1 MAQISG
7 TQGYWKIDL
16 YVNETSISVEN
27 NTSTA
32 SWELWIGRTY
42 ASDYPM
48 YGTPTINIS
57 ISGKSAY
64 SGSPYFALPSVTQNG
79 VKLLSGTV
87 SDIAHNSDG
96 TIVSNAVSFSWTGS
110 GFSPNSVY
118 GSGTYSTATIPR
130 ATPAPNIS
138 CDVESSVPFTLS
150 PYANFYQSV
159 QIKFGDYE
167 AYLLPSGK
175 TSDFESKQPKS
186 VTEWT
191 FSADKDYYRR
201 FDKKSLIGSLI
212 VRTYQKSI
220 LHQSYTLIG
229 TSTGQITINANA
241 NLCSP
246 VITGTVVDTLDK
258 TELGLTENDLIKYVS
273 KPELTATIQITAP
286 NDNNATLSF
295 LQVAGKTI
303 SDLTTRVFPI
313 ENPLNKSFLVKAI
326 NSRDFSTETV
336 ISASG
341 EFIDYI
347 LPTVTITSAKRTEP
361 TTGDATIEYK
371 GDWFNNKFSENV
383 PNTLTVTWKYK
394 EKGQTTYTSGGTLT
408 PTIKDN
414 TFSGTINV
422 DGLFNYL
429 KQYDVVIVVEDK
441 LTSIDSAVVNIPRG
455 FPIFW
460 WSENFVDILG
470 ELRINGNNPFLYSE
484 DETVIGKWY
493 DGKPLYQKIIIHDS
507 GCSATVNNRHAH
519 GIENVDT
526 IFIKHA
532 FVQST
537 KANKLTYMLP
547 VTQYGSNTAHDEL
560 SVCID
565 TTYYEF
571 LVQTGW
577 GGENWHIFM
586 IVNYTKVTDS
596 VANLMIEDETKP
608 TKTI

>member
-16 YVNETSISVEN
+16 YVNETSTSVEN

-150 PYANFYQSV
+150 PYADFYQSV

-167 AYLLPSGK
+167 SYLLPSGE
-175 TSDFESKQPKS
+175 TTNVEFKQPKS

-212 VRTYQKSI
+212 VRTYRKSI

-246 VITGTVVDTLDK
+246 VVTGTVVDTLDK

-273 KPELTATIQITAP
+273 KPELTTTIQITAP

-341 EFIDYI
+341 EFIDYT
-347 LPTVTITSAKRTEP
+347 LPTITITSAKRTEP

-383 PNTLTVTWKYK
+383 PNTLTLTWKYK

-408 PTIKDN
+408 PTVKDN

-429 KQYDVVIVVEDK
+429 KQYDVIIVAKDK
-441 LTSIDSAVVNIPRG
+441 LTSVDSAVVNIPRG

-493 DGKPLYQKIIIHDS
+493 DGKPLYQKVILYTGDISSTIDNQHS
-507 GCSATVNNRHAH
+507 H

-526 IFIKHA
+526 IFVKFA
-532 FVQST
+532 FIQST
-537 KANKLTYMLP
+537 GNERLAYSLP

-560 SVCID
+560 SVVINR
-565 TTYYEF
+565 TKYQF
-571 LVQTGW
+571 LVQSGW
-577 GGENWHIFM
+577 SGENWHAHI
-586 IVNYTKVTDS
+586 IVNYTKTTDS
-596 VANLMIEDETKP
+596 VANLMVEDETKP

>member
-1 MAQISG
+1 MATKRGTIYSNIIGQWQLATDVYEGDYDVESNTSPVTLKLYLKRAYSYYGENGGTYLGQIRFDGNWKANYSG
-7 TQGYWKIDL
+7 TIPYPTGIGTDWFYL
-16 YVNETSISVEN
+16 TEVNT
-27 NTSTA
+27 TA
-32 SWELWIGRTY
+32 Y
-42 ASDYPM
+42 HNSDGSYSP
-48 YGTPTINIS
+48 NIS
-57 ISGKSAY
+57 ISAWGD
-64 SGSPYFALPSVTQNG
+64 FAPFNTNP
-79 VKLLSGTV
+79 
-87 SDIAHNSDG
+87 IYDG
-96 TIVSNAVSFSWTGS
+96 NITFS
-110 GFSPNSVY
+110 
-118 GSGTYSTATIPR
+118 TIPR
-130 ATPAPNIS
+130 ATPAVKVS
-138 CDVESSVPFTLS
+138 CDVESTTSFTLT
-150 PYANFYQSV
+150 PYSGQFSHSVDIFFDGETKRLLKDGTTTDSNIIYNGSSGTTWNF
-159 QIKFGDYE
+159 I
-167 AYLLPSGK
+167 
-175 TSDFESKQPKS
+175 
-186 VTEWT
+186 
-191 FSADKDYYRR
+191 ADKSYYGK
-201 FDKKSLIGSLI
+201 FDKKYGTGSII
-212 VRTYQKSI
+212 VKTYSGD
-220 LHQSYTLIG
+220 TVIG
-229 TSTGQITINANA
+229 TSTDTLTINANA

-246 VITGTVVDTLDK
+246 VITGTVVDTLNK
-258 TELGLTENDLIKYVS
+258 TELGLTKNDLIKYVS
-273 KPELTATIQITAP
+273 KPELTTTIQITAP

-341 EFIDYI
+341 EFIDYT
-347 LPTVTITSAKRTEP
+347 LPTITITSAKRTEP

-383 PNTLTVTWKYK
+383 SNTLTLTWKYK
-394 EKGQTTYTSGGTLT
+394 EKGQTAYTNGGTLT

-429 KQYDVVIVVEDK
+429 KQYDIIVIVTDK
-441 LTSIDSAVVNIPRG
+441 LSSTQSVAQIPRG

-532 FVQST
+532 FIQST
-537 KANKLTYMLP
+537 QAAKLTYMLP
-547 VTQYGSNTAHDEL
+547 VTQYGSNTEHDEL